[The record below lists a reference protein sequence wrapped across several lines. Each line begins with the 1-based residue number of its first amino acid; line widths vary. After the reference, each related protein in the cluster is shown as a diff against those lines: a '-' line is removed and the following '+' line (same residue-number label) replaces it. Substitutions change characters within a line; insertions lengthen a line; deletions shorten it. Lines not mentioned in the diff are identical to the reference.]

1 MEAQQ
6 TEAGVAPLTVRCC
19 PRRAPETSSAPH
31 SHIDTAT
38 VTEAIAHVRPAAEN
52 VPATAPTK

>member
-19 PRRAPETSSAPH
+19 PWRASETSSAPH
-31 SHIDTAT
+31 SHIDTA
-38 VTEAIAHVRPAAEN
+38 VTEAIVHVRPAAEN